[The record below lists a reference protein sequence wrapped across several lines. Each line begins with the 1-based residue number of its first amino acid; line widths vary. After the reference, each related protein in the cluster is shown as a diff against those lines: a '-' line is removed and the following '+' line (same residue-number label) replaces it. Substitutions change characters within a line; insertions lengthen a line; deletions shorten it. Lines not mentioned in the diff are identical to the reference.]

1 MIENFPFKEETYD
14 IIGLCMEVHKQ
25 LGHGFLELVY
35 NDAIEWEAKTKD
47 ILYEGEKEFSIAY
60 KEIILPHK
68 FYADFIL
75 FENIILEVKAV
86 GDGISNDFIAQ
97 VLNYLKAS
105 DCKFWSKQIR
115 IQTSYLL
122 NFILCIFRVR
132 LCDLWLNKKFK

>member
-60 KEIILPHK
+60 KEIILLHK

-86 GDGISNDFIAQ
+86 DDGISNDFIAQ

-122 NFILCIFRVR
+122 NFILCIFRVH
-132 LCDLWLNKKFK
+132 LCNLWLNKKFK